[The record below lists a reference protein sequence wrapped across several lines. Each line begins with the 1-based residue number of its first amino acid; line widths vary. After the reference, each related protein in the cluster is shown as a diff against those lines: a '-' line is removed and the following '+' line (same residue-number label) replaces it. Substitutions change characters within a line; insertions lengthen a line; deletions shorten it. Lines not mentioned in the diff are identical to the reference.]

1 MRTYWKTGLAIFL
14 VGQAVFAN
22 GGPGAVSCVW
32 EPATQSAHVTSDYL
46 DATVS
51 LAYPGFTGLS
61 VDSVG
66 KEHFPQVTMRA
77 PAQPWRAAQAT
88 RHGAW
93 IEYRGPGAASAG
105 PPRWALE

>member
-1 MRTYWKTGLAIFL
+1 MRTNWKTGLAVFL
-14 VGQAVFAN
+14 LGQAALAN
-22 GGPGAVSCVW
+22 GAPGGVSCVW

-61 VDSVG
+61 VDSLG
-66 KEHFPQVTMRA
+66 KERFPQVTMRA
-77 PAQPWRAAQAT
+77 PAKPRREVQAT

-93 IEYRGPGAASAG
+93 IEYRRP
-105 PPRWALE
+105 